1 MITAFCSACL
11 AGCLPAC
18 LAGVVGLLAD
28 DNLLCTYAVDDDENF
43 VTCGSFI
50 KIRHTDTGY
59 YLSSE
64 EKQLGGGS
72 GQNIVTF
79 IQDPSSHNTLWW
91 VRAAHH
97 HKDEAEYGPST
108 TCPQV
113 AAPVVCGT
121 SIRLT
126 HMDTKRNL
134 HSHLSHSAL
143 SRQQEV
149 TGYGTGDTHGD
160 GGDDWMVECS
170 GKYWT
175 REIPVRFKHVDTGKY
190 LGASSKF
197 EFNQS
202 TCGQGCPIM
211 NHLES
216 FARTAADSPT
226 LFKVDQGI
234 HLSR

>member
-1 MITAFCSACL
+1 M
-11 AGCLPAC
+11 
-18 LAGVVGLLAD
+18 
-28 DNLLCTYAVDDDENF
+28 CTYAVDDDENF

-97 HKDEAEYGPST
+97 SKDEAEYGPST

-113 AAPVVCGT
+113 AAPVACGT
-121 SIRLT
+121 TIRLT

-134 HSHLSHSAL
+134 HSHQSQCPL

-149 TGYGTGDTHGD
+149 TCYGTGDTHGD
-160 GGDDWMVECS
+160 GGDDWIVECR

-175 REIPVRFKHVDTGKY
+175 RETSVRFKHVDTSKY
-190 LGASSKF
+190 LGAAA
-197 EFNQS
+197 EYVFNQN

-216 FARTAADSPT
+216 YARSVNSPDT
-226 LFKVDQGI
+226 VFQVNQGI